1 MDPASK
7 IVKVTDPVRLTTTV
21 SGVGH
26 ENFSYQWRHNGED
39 INGETSNTF
48 TIDSVAKADG
58 GNYECKVWNEYGN
71 CVTSNISELS
81 KLMHPLINPI
91 MNFMIETIPKIT
103 IHPNSIMIKSGD
115 TNHLS
120 LTCKA
125 IGSKSYCWERRDGNI
140 PPGATG
146 INSETLTL
154 VNLTPDDTGYYR
166 CVVSDDSD
174 EDYSNY
180 AKITVMG

>member
-1 MDPASK
+1 
-7 IVKVTDPVRLTTTV
+7 V
-21 SGVGH
+21 SGVGY
-26 ENFSYQWRHNGED
+26 ENFSYQWRHNGKD

-48 TIDSVAKADG
+48 TIDSVTKADG
-58 GNYECKVWNEYGN
+58 GTYGCKVWNQYGN
-71 CVTSNISELS
+71 CVMSNISEIS
-81 KLMHPLINPI
+81 KLMHPLINPN
-91 MNFMIETIPKIT
+91 MNFMIETKPKIT
-103 IHPNSIMIKSGD
+103 IHPNSIMVKSSD
-115 TNHLS
+115 SNHLS

-125 IGSKSYCWERRDGNI
+125 IGSKSYCWEKRDGI
-140 PPGATG
+140 ISPGANG

-154 VNLTPDDTGYYR
+154 VNLTSDDTGYYR